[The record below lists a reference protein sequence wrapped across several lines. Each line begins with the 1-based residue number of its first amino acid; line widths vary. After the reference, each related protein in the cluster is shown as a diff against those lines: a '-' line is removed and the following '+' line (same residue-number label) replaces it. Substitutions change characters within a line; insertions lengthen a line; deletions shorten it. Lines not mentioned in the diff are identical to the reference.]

1 MDELTTRV
9 SGLLDYGTV
18 DLGYHYPVNSGS
30 IRTLWGRIAT
40 TPPAGILPAHP
51 RFWLLIRQQ
60 TSPAVERTAAINIG
74 LRAAGGP
81 YYPNW
86 RTGTATITPDVDTP
100 WCCPTAGPWWA
111 RTSSCCGW
119 WTSLPRPTICRHTSR
134 PGGRPPT
141 PSSSPASSP
150 EGERQQTEWCPAHGC
165 RPVTVQRAAW
175 V

>member
-86 RTGTATITPDVDTP
+86 RTGTATITPDVDTLEIWNMVLP
-100 WCCPTAGPWWA
+100 DSWSMVGENQLLLRLVDITPPPYNLPPYQPSGGTATDTFIFTG
-111 RTSSCCGW
+111 
-119 WTSLPRPTICRHTSR
+119 IE
-134 PGGRPPT
+134 PGGGT
-141 PSSSPASSP
+141 TAD
-150 EGERQQTEWCPAHGC
+150 
-165 RPVTVQRAAW
+165 
-175 V
+175 

>member
-74 LRAAGGP
+74 LRTAGGP

-86 RTGTATITPDVDTP
+86 RTGTATITPDVDTLEIWNMVLP
-100 WCCPTAGPWWA
+100 DSWSMVGENQLLLRLVDITPPPYNLPPYQPSGGTAIDTFIFTGIE
-111 RTSSCCGW
+111 S
-119 WTSLPRPTICRHTSR
+119 
-134 PGGRPPT
+134 
-141 PSSSPASSP
+141 
-150 EGERQQTEWCPAHGC
+150 GE
-165 RPVTVQRAAW
+165 
-175 V
+175 